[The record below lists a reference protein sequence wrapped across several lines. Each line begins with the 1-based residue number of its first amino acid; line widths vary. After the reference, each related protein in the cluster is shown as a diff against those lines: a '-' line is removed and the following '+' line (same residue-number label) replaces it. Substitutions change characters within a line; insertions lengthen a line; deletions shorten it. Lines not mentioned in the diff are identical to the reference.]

1 MLHKNFRLIL
11 TAFFLLAATLKGQDV
26 QPFVLTA
33 DGLADGKPVALENAG
48 WKFRFGDD
56 AARAERKF
64 DDGDWQKIQSTTL
77 KPELLTGDWNG
88 RGWFRLHL
96 KVDENLAN
104 QTFALFG
111 TQRGAAEVYLDGRRI
126 AEFGKIADT
135 EISEYNPNR
144 LPIPFRFDGA
154 GEHVLAVRFASETFA
169 DLSSNKYL
177 WLTHGNIYPGF
188 TYSLSKAD
196 DVAETISDYS
206 FGSSMRIGFF
216 FIGVLLA
223 LALLHFLLYL
233 FYRVER
239 ANLFYSIYAASLG
252 LFLLFNNFIVFAH
265 QPIFVSVILKV
276 IASIMLAAT
285 FVGLLA
291 FLHVAF
297 GRRIGK
303 LFWILTALWAGS
315 SIIGGILLNN
325 VGKYQY
331 LTNFAIALTFTFC
344 IFILVKALREK
355 RSGAWIL
362 MIGVQ
367 ILTLGMTLSLT
378 SNLGIISLGGMFSLF
393 AELMIILGVP
403 IAVSVFLARNF
414 ARTNRDLKTQ
424 LLQVETLS
432 QQKIEHERA
441 SAELRAENERR
452 MKELE
457 EARQLQLSM
466 LPTKLPK
473 IAGLEIA
480 AYMKPATEVGGDYY
494 DFHEGIDGTLTIAV
508 GDATGHGLKAGSV
521 VTATKSLFN
530 AFAEQ
535 KDIPNIFTQTSGA
548 LKKMNLRGLF
558 MAMAMLKIKD
568 GAMTLCV
575 AGMPS
580 VLIYRAAN
588 QTVEEVSLRAMPLGS
603 ITKTKY
609 QEREILLLS
618 GDCVVLMSDGFPEMF
633 NAENEMLGFEKAA
646 EVLPQIAN
654 LSSQEIINYLAKTGE
669 TWANG
674 RPQDD
679 DVTFVVLK
687 IL

>member
-1 MLHKNFRLIL
+1 M
-11 TAFFLLAATLKGQDV
+11 
-26 QPFVLTA
+26 
-33 DGLADGKPVALENAG
+33 
-48 WKFRFGDD
+48 
-56 AARAERKF
+56 AES
-64 DDGDWQKIQSTTL
+64 G
-77 KPELLTGDWNG
+77 G
-88 RGWFRLHL
+88 RGWFRLHFRVEEAAD
-96 KVDENLAN
+96 K
-104 QTFALFG
+104 TFALFG
-111 TQRGAAEVYLDGRRI
+111 TQRGATEIYLDGRKI
-126 AEFGKIADT
+126 AEFGKITDT
-135 EISEYNPNR
+135 EISEYNPAR
-144 LPIPFRFDGA
+144 LPIPFRFDGT
-154 GEHVLAVRFASETFA
+154 GEHVLAIRYASNTFA
-169 DLSSNKYL
+169 DASTGQTR
-177 WLTHGNIYPGF
+177 WLTNGGILPGF
-188 TYSLSKAD
+188 AFSLSKAD
-196 DVAETISDYS
+196 DVAELIGNYS
-206 FGSSMRIGFF
+206 VGSSMRIGFF
-216 FIGVLLA
+216 FVGVLFA
-223 LALLHFLLYL
+223 LALLHFLLYI
-233 FYRVER
+233 FYRVEL
-239 ANLFYSIYAASLG
+239 ANLFYSIYAASFG
-252 LFLLFNNFIVFAH
+252 LLLLFTNFIVFAH
-265 QPIFVSVILKV
+265 QPVFVSAIFKV
-276 IASIMLAAT
+276 IVSIMGAAT

-291 FLHVAF
+291 FLHIAF

-303 LFWILTALWAGS
+303 LFWILAAFWAVS
-315 SIIGGILLNN
+315 LIIGGILLNN
-325 VGKYQY
+325 IGKYIL
-331 LTNFAIALTFTFC
+331 LTNILIGLTFTFC
-344 IFILVKALREK
+344 ILILVNALREK

-362 MIGVQ
+362 MVGVQ
-367 ILTLGMTLSLT
+367 ILMLGMTATLL
-378 SNLGIISLGGMFSLF
+378 NNVGIIALTELPELI
-393 AELMIILGVP
+393 AELSIILGVP

-432 QQKIEHERA
+432 QQKIEQERA

-480 AYMKPATEVGGDYY
+480 AFMKPATEVGGDYY
-494 DFHEGIDGTLTIAV
+494 DFHVSPDGTLTVAV

-530 AFAEQ
+530 AFADQ
-535 KDIPNIFTQTSGA
+535 TDIPQIFSQTSGA

-568 GAMTLCV
+568 GAMTICV

-588 QTVEEVSLRAMPLGS
+588 QTVEEISVRAMPLGS
-603 ITKTKY
+603 ITKTVY
-609 QEREILLLS
+609 REREISLLS

-633 NAENEMLGFEKAA
+633 NPENEMIGFEKAA
-646 EVLPQIAN
+646 AVLPDIAT

-687 IL
+687 VV